1 MNLAAYDKV
10 NNIFEDNWINFQYN
24 RFYSRS
30 IKYRRFFTILKR
42 YNGSKYDYYLCF
54 SDYQDDNTKWV
65 NVQHYK
71 TGIKVSI
78 AEFANVPAFQN
89 IEVTNN
95 LGKVYLDEIEASIDC
110 EIYLIK

>member
-1 MNLAAYDKV
+1 MKEVELNK
-10 NNIFEDNWINFQYN
+10 
-24 RFYSRS
+24 FYSRS

-54 SDYQDDNTKWV
+54 SDYQDNNTKWV

-78 AEFANVPAFQN
+78 AEFANIPAFQN
-89 IEVTNN
+89 IEVSNN
-95 LGKVYLDEIEASIDC
+95 LGKVYLDEVEASIDS

>member
-10 NNIFEDNWINFQYN
+10 NNVFEDNWINFQYN
-24 RFYSRS
+24 RFYSRI

-54 SDYQDDNTKWV
+54 SDYQGDNTKWV

-78 AEFANVPAFQN
+78 AEFADVPAFQN
-89 IEVTNN
+89 VEVTNN
-95 LGKVYLDEIEASIDC
+95 LGKVYLDEVEASIDC

>member
-10 NNIFEDNWINFQYN
+10 NNVFEDNWINFQYN
-24 RFYSRS
+24 RFYSRN

-71 TGIKVSI
+71 TGVKVSI
-78 AEFANVPAFQN
+78 AEFTNVPAFQN

>member
-10 NNIFEDNWINFQYN
+10 NNVFEDNWINFQYN
-24 RFYSRS
+24 RFYSRN

-54 SDYQDDNTKWV
+54 SDYQDNNTKWV

-78 AEFANVPAFQN
+78 AEFDNIPAFQN
-89 IEVTNN
+89 IEVSNN
-95 LGKVYLDEIEASIDC
+95 LGKVYLDEVEASIDS